1 MRQEFIGDL
10 SADVLLGASA
20 PLYTKLYDK
29 GLVESSFSAGYEGL
43 RGVSM
48 FTAGG
53 DSREPEAVVDAILS
67 EAERVAK
74 EGVAPV
80 LFERIKKSTVGH
92 RLRDLD
98 GFETTCYRT
107 CSYFFDGAEYF
118 DFLRVMQ
125 SVTAEDVQSYL
136 SRCLQ
141 REKAAVS
148 VIRPKR

>member
-1 MRQEFIGDL
+1 M
-10 SADVLLGASA
+10 
-20 PLYTKLYDK
+20 
-29 GLVESSFSAGYEGL
+29 
-43 RGVSM
+43 SM

-53 DSREPEAVVDAILS
+53 DSRDPDAVVDAILQ
-67 EAERVAK
+67 EAERVAR
-74 EGVAPV
+74 EGVDET
-80 LFERIKKSTVGH
+80 LFARVKKSTVGH

-118 DFLRVMQ
+118 DFLPVMQ
-125 SVTAEDVQSYL
+125 SVTAEDVQAYL
-136 SRCLQ
+136 ARCLR